1 MDLAKLEERAKAE
14 IDKHLNNPT
23 QEYPRTLG
31 WIPKPGWT
39 FKYTHGRRQLG
50 VCYYDLKLIKISRDY
65 AKINEEE
72 RMVNTLLH
80 EIAHALAGPY
90 AGHGPLWKK
99 VARMIGSN
107 GQRLASPGRDGLPL
121 VTPPRKIRGAV
132 DYSLY
137 KRMAEWDL
145 SKKITVKE
153 NEPKTCNP
161 VPVMV

>member
-1 MDLAKLEERAKAE
+1 MDLVKLEERAKAE

-50 VCYYDLKLIKISRDY
+50 VCYYDRKLIKISRDY
-65 AKINEEE
+65 ARINEES

-90 AGHGPLWKK
+90 AGHGPLWEKI
-99 VARMIGSN
+99 ARMIGSS
-107 GQRLASPGRDGLPL
+107 GHRLANSGRDGLPL
-121 VTPPRKIRGAV
+121 VTPPRKIQGAV
-132 DYSLY
+132 DYAWYTPKL
-137 KRMAEWDL
+137 KDL
-145 SKKITVKE
+145 MTKE
-153 NEPKTCNP
+153 FAPKEETCNSAP
-161 VPVMV
+161 AMV